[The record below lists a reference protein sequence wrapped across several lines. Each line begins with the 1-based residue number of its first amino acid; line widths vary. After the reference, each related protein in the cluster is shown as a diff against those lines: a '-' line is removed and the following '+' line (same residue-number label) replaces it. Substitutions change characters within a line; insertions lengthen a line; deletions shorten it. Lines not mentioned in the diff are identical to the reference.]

1 MPKTAYIQRAF
12 GLAARKII
20 GKASE
25 IIAEYQA
32 QGFILTLRQV
42 YYQFVSRD
50 LILNT
55 MKSYKRLGGIIN
67 SARLAGLID
76 WAAIEDRTRNVESL
90 AHWTT
95 PCEIVSDCA
104 EQFRLD
110 KWARQP
116 CRPEVWI
123 EKEALAGVVEGV
135 CQELD
140 ISYLSCRGYTS
151 QSEMWSSAMRLK
163 AMIEAGQTPIILHL
177 GDHDPSGLDMTRDIT
192 DRLAMF
198 MGGVKVIRL
207 ALNMDQIE
215 RFRPPPNPAKVK
227 DSRFHAYQEQ
237 FGSESWELDALEPS
251 VLVKLIRDAVLAVR
265 DESLWAEA
273 VREEEH
279 HRATLADVAGDL
291 AKEDDDDED

>member
-1 MPKTAYIQRAF
+1 MSKIAYIDRTF

-20 GKASE
+20 DKANE
-25 IIAEYQA
+25 IVAEYQA
-32 QGFILTLRQV
+32 QGFQLTLRQI

-50 LILNT
+50 LIANT
-55 MKSYKRLGGIIN
+55 MQSYKRLGCIISN
-67 SARLAGLID
+67 ARLAGLID
-76 WAAIEDRTRNVESL
+76 WTAIEDRTRNVQSL
-90 AHWTT
+90 SHWRT
-95 PCEIVSDCA
+95 PSEIVGDCA

-110 KWARQP
+110 KWADQP

-123 EKEALAGVVEGV
+123 EKEALAGVIEGV
-135 CQELD
+135 CRELD
-140 ISYLSCRGYTS
+140 ISFLSCRGYTS

-163 AMIEAGQTPIILHL
+163 AMIAAGQTPLILHL

-215 RFRPPPNPAKVK
+215 RYNPPPNPAKVN
-227 DSRFHAYQEQ
+227 DSRFDAYQEQ

-251 VLVKLIRDAVLAVR
+251 VLVQLIRDAVLAVR
-265 DESLWAEA
+265 DERLWAEA
-273 VREEEH
+273 VREEEG
-279 HRATLADVAGDL
+279 HRAILADEAGNL
-291 AKEDDDDED
+291 GKEDEDED

>member
-1 MPKTAYIQRAF
+1 MPKTAYIERAF

-20 GKASE
+20 GKAND

-32 QGFILTLRQV
+32 QGFVLTLRQTF
-42 YYQFVSRD
+42 YQFVSRD
-50 LILNT
+50 LIPNT
-55 MKSYKRLGGIIN
+55 MKSYKRLGCIISN
-67 SARLAGLID
+67 ARLAGMID
-76 WAAIEDRTRNVESL
+76 WTAIEDRTRNVVSVS
-90 AHWTT
+90 HWGSSA
-95 PCEIVSDCA
+95 EIVDACA
-104 EQFRLD
+104 DQFRMD
-110 KWARQP
+110 KWAKQP

-123 EKEALAGVVEGV
+123 EKEALAGVIEGV
-135 CQELD
+135 CSELD
-140 ISYLSCRGYTS
+140 IGFLSCRGYTS

-177 GDHDPSGLDMTRDIT
+177 GDHDPSGLDMSRDIT

-215 RFRPPPNPAKVK
+215 QYSPPPNPAKVT
-227 DSRFHAYQEQ
+227 DSRFASYQAEY
-237 FGSESWELDALEPS
+237 GDDSWELDALEPS
-251 VLVKLIRDAVLAVR
+251 VLVELIRDAVLAVR

-273 VREEEH
+273 VQEEED

-291 AKEDDDDED
+291 GKEDGDED